1 VTFGLPD
8 GIPASAR
15 TIAFADDGDGGIW
28 FASSEGLTHF
38 DRGRVTTYTPAD
50 GIPEQIHTLHLDRRD
65 QLWLGSN
72 DGLQR
77 LEGNRIVTYLTTSQL
92 PDGSGVQ
99 TIADDDEGNLWL
111 GAGSGVTIYDGS
123 SLRTYTGDDGVP
135 GARALA
141 AAGEG
146 VWIGGSQVMRMTSN
160 GQISRLDS
168 VRLASFGWAQ
178 AVATDGEGLWFA
190 ESERLWHF
198 DGTKERQVAIPWD
211 LSESLGLTDLAV
223 DDNDNLWVST
233 WGHGASVYD
242 GVNWRTYTTEDGLVN
257 DQIMAMHVDRQ
268 GRVWAG
274 GLMGGVSR
282 LDAEYRQLL
291 TVEDGLAHNLVMS
304 ILEDDDGSLWFGHA
318 FGAISRWSRGSMD
331 TWDEEDGIEGRTD
344 DLVQDSAG
352 DVWAANGDRLSRFTG
367 DGWEEV
373 PFASPTRRTWIRD
386 LHVHQGN
393 LWLSSNDQGGGAIYR
408 HVGGPSK

>member
-1 VTFGLPD
+1 
-8 GIPASAR
+8 
-15 TIAFADDGDGGIW
+15 
-28 FASSEGLTHF
+28 
-38 DRGRVTTYTPAD
+38 
-50 GIPEQIHTLHLDRRD
+50 
-65 QLWLGSN
+65 
-72 DGLQR
+72 
-77 LEGNRIVTYLTTSQL
+77 
-92 PDGSGVQ
+92 
-99 TIADDDEGNLWL
+99 
-111 GAGSGVTIYDGS
+111 
-123 SLRTYTGDDGVP
+123 
-135 GARALA
+135 
-141 AAGEG
+141 
-146 VWIGGSQVMRMTSN
+146 
-160 GQISRLDS
+160 
-168 VRLASFGWAQ
+168 
-178 AVATDGEGLWFA
+178 
-190 ESERLWHF
+190 
-198 DGTKERQVAIPWD
+198 
-211 LSESLGLTDLAV
+211 
-223 DDNDNLWVST
+223 
-233 WGHGASVYD
+233 VYD

-257 DQIMAMHVDRQ
+257 EQIMAMHVDRQ